1 MYITK
6 DYISSRN
13 SPKEVVEPTLNR
25 QAMRD
30 VRACTSEK
38 SGRGVSGPYLKDM
51 VWKIAARE
59 EQN

>member
-1 MYITK
+1 
-6 DYISSRN
+6 
-13 SPKEVVEPTLNR
+13 
-25 QAMRD
+25 MRD

-59 EQN
+59 EQNQISDDQKKLMEK